1 MIDRFAAGLVLCGGL
16 IFGGTACSRSD
27 QITVQADGRD
37 ETVLVVSIRD
47 DAPPDTEPAVMALTV
62 EVNGRAVHDLLI
74 VPGSGQ
80 TRYETLVGP
89 LPAGRHTI
97 AVRPSARWPSHGA
110 VRATGL
116 SARTVRAG
124 SPDYDLLRLAP
135 VIVLR
140 SDTVGLLND
149 LPMILYAEDRRS
161 DGAGPIG
168 YTTIFTNEDGGTET
182 RALFARWGRAC
193 DIELIYEATLDSGGR
208 IASDTYQGPDHKV
221 LPFHGRRIGDHPVLI
236 VSTRNNMVR
245 DAAVPERPGDTPT
258 VMVRPVPVVVRP
270 DSGTREAI
278 LDPRAWLH
286 RLTFRELLSEGK
298 RFDPRDYVYLEAR
311 LRLVDAAVS
320 AWVTLPD
327 GGKASSDLG
336 DARLRVERDGWVRVA
351 VPAPRDARVTAAGWS
366 CFDRARRRKLCDVAP
381 GKVFRLSDDFSVQPV
396 AVPVTP

>member
-1 MIDRFAAGLVLCGGL
+1 MIDRRTGLALCGSLLLCGP
-16 IFGGTACSRSD
+16 ACSRPD
-27 QITVQADGRD
+27 RTAVEVRERD
-37 ETVLVVSIRD
+37 EIVLAVSIRD
-47 DAPPDTEPAVMALTV
+47 DAPPDGEPAVTALTV
-62 EVNGRAVHDLLI
+62 DVNGQAAHDLLI

-97 AVRPSARWPSHGA
+97 AVRPSARWPSHDA
-110 VRATGL
+110 TRATGL
-116 SARTVRAG
+116 SARTVSPG
-124 SPDYDLLRLAP
+124 SSDYDQLRLAP

-140 SDTVGLLND
+140 PDTVGVLND

-161 DGAGPIG
+161 AGAGPVG

-193 DIELIYEATLDSGGR
+193 DIELIYEATLDAGGR
-208 IASDTYQGPDHKV
+208 IAGDTYQGPDHKV
-221 LPFHGRRIGDHPVLI
+221 LPFNGRRIGDHPVLI

-245 DAAVPERPGDTPT
+245 DAAVPDRPGDTTP
-258 VMVRPVPVVVRP
+258 VMVRPVPVVVKP

-278 LDPRAWLH
+278 LDLRPWLH
-286 RLTFRELLSEGK
+286 RLTFREMRAEEK
-298 RFDPRDYVYLEAR
+298 PFDPRDYVYLEAR

-320 AWVTLPD
+320 AWLTLSD

-351 VPAPRDARVTAAGWS
+351 VPASRDAQVTAAGWN
-366 CFDRARRRKLCDVAP
+366 CFDRARPRKRCDVVA

-396 AVPVTP
+396 AVPATP

>member
-1 MIDRFAAGLVLCGGL
+1 MIDRPLRHVLCSGL
-16 IFGGTACSRSD
+16 FLCAVACSRPD
-27 QITVQADGRD
+27 QISVQVRERD
-37 ETVLVVSIRD
+37 EIVLGVSIRD
-47 DAPPDTEPAVMALTV
+47 DSPSDGEPAVTAFTIA
-62 EVNGRAVHDLLI
+62 VNGQPAHDVLI

-80 TRYETLVGP
+80 TRYATLVGP
-89 LPAGRHTI
+89 LPAGRYAI

-110 VRATGL
+110 IRATSL
-116 SARTVRAG
+116 SARTVGAG

-135 VIVLR
+135 VIALR
-140 SDTVGLLND
+140 PDTVGRLND
-149 LPMILYAEDRRS
+149 LPAILYAEDRRS
-161 DGAGPIG
+161 GGAGPVG
-168 YTTIFTNEDGGTET
+168 YTAIFTNEDGGTET

-193 DIELIYEATLDSGGR
+193 DIELIYEAMLDAGGR

-221 LPFHGRRIGDHPVLI
+221 LPFNGRRIGDHPVLT
-236 VSTRNNMVR
+236 VATRNNMVR
-245 DAAVPERPGDTPT
+245 DAAASEQPGDTPP
-258 VMVRPVPVVVRP
+258 VMVRPVPVFVKP

-278 LDPRAWLH
+278 LDPRPWLH

-351 VPAPRDARVTAAGWS
+351 VPASRDARITSAGWT
-366 CFDRARRRKLCDVAP
+366 CFDRGRPRKLCDVAP
-381 GKVFRLSDDFSVQPV
+381 AKVFRLADDFSVQPV
-396 AVPVTP
+396 EVPVTQ